1 MIRDGRF
8 IREIGKNLYA
18 WAFAHTVRIDKDDNI
33 WATDKGSDMIIKFN
47 PQGRVMM
54 VFGRK
59 SEASD
64 AEAKPHERNPKQ
76 PLPHEDGRFRQPTD
90 VTWGPDGTIYISDG
104 YVNSRVAKIS
114 KNGDW
119 IKSWGQRGKGRASS
133 TLVHSIAADAKGNIY
148 VADRDNRRIQVFDGD
163 GNFQREIKID
173 VPFDQNAKPAIG
185 NKPDLTQLPADRRHA
200 SRPARPG
207 RCASRR
213 RRTRCCTARIPIPG
227 RIYKLSLDGKVL
239 GVLGESGKQ
248 LEAVRL
254 DSRDGMPVGKHAV
267 RRRDPELAGA
277 EADPASGED
286 EGGQQAMIGNETGR
300 WLLVAAAWFGA
311 APAAAQSAAE
321 PFAGKN
327 VTLIIGFGPG
337 GGYDLWGRTVA
348 RHIGKH
354 LPGNPTVVPQNMPGA
369 GSYVAASHIYG
380 AAPKDGTVF
389 AIIARDAALG
399 PLSNA
404 PGARFD
410 ATKMSWLGSPTREHN
425 ACIANATA
433 KVKTANELRNQ
444 ELILGDTGPGTGTR
458 SYPKVLNDLLG
469 YKFKLVSGFRSS
481 ADVFLA
487 MERGEVDGICE
498 SLDSI
503 KQRKPDW
510 IPNKTVNVLLQAGA
524 SRRPSSRACRTCST
538 LARNDEES
546 RTLEYLYAGQDI
558 GRPFVAPPDLP
569 PERLKML
576 RDAFDATMKDPEFV
590 AEVKRN
596 KFDLEPED
604 GEHLAALIDK
614 IYATP
619 KAIIERVSNL
629 IK

>member
-1 MIRDGRF
+1 MRNTMNR
-8 IREIGKNLYA
+8 
-18 WAFAHTVRIDKDDNI
+18 TV
-33 WATDKGSDMIIKFN
+33 
-47 PQGRVMM
+47 
-54 VFGRK
+54 
-59 SEASD
+59 
-64 AEAKPHERNPKQ
+64 
-76 PLPHEDGRFRQPTD
+76 
-90 VTWGPDGTIYISDG
+90 
-104 YVNSRVAKIS
+104 
-114 KNGDW
+114 
-119 IKSWGQRGKGRASS
+119 
-133 TLVHSIAADAKGNIY
+133 AA
-148 VADRDNRRIQVFDGD
+148 
-163 GNFQREIKID
+163 
-173 VPFDQNAKPAIG
+173 
-185 NKPDLTQLPADRRHA
+185 
-200 SRPARPG
+200 
-207 RCASRR
+207 
-213 RRTRCCTARIPIPG
+213 
-227 RIYKLSLDGKVL
+227 
-239 GVLGESGKQ
+239 
-248 LEAVRL
+248 
-254 DSRDGMPVGKHAV
+254 
-267 RRRDPELAGA
+267 
-277 EADPASGED
+277 
-286 EGGQQAMIGNETGR
+286 
-300 WLLVAAAWFGA
+300 LVAAALLGA
-311 APAAAQSAAE
+311 SAAGAQDSL
-321 PFAGKN
+321 AGKN
-327 VTLIIGFGPG
+327 VTLIIGFGAG
-337 GGYDLWGRTVA
+337 GGYDLWGRLVA

-425 ACIANATA
+425 VCIANATA
-433 KVKTANELRNQ
+433 KAKTANALRDT

-503 KQRKPDW
+503 NQRKPDW
-510 IPNKTVNVLLQAGA
+510 IANKTVNVLLQAGA
-524 SRRPSSRACRTCST
+524 ESRPELAGVPNVLT
-538 LARNDEES
+538 LARNDEE
-546 RTLEYLYAGQDI
+546 RKVLEYLYAGQDI

-576 RDAFDATMKDPEFV
+576 RDAFNATMKDPEF
-590 AEVKRN
+590 AADVKRN

-604 GEHLAALIDK
+604 GEHLAALINK

-619 KAIIERVSNL
+619 KTIIDRVSNL